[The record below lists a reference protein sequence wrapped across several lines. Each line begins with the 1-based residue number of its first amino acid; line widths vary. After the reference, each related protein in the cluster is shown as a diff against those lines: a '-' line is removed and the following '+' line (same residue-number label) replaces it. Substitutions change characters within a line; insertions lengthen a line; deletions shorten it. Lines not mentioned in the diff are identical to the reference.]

1 MLDPEA
7 VIRFEKS
14 KHGFNGVLVLNST
27 LLGPGSGGVRIL
39 PDVNEAEVKLLAEAM
54 TRKNAFFNIPAGGAK
69 TGIAF
74 DPQSGARAG
83 VIADFAAA
91 VSDLIRELRYVPS
104 PDMGSTESDIVAIYR
119 RLGSESLL
127 RNSILTKTV
136 NGIPLARLSTA
147 EGVVEAVMT
156 SIRMTRNRIE
166 NLSVAIEGFGR
177 LGALIGAMLV
187 ERGLKISAISNEKQA
202 LFQKGGIDIGLIS
215 GSEQR
220 PGLSALEEYAKTTPV
235 AEIRDR
241 SAIVDEPVDV
251 LIPSARPLLVT
262 KSNADKVQAKLIV
275 PCANAPVSESV
286 ERPLAERGVLVVP
299 DFVSNAGGVL
309 GGFLCRLNVSTEA
322 LRSIVRERI
331 GDGVRV
337 VLQGSNGFTPG
348 DLARRVVDERLEGA
362 RRHPYEARFR
372 LLWHWK
378 RFLSRPGGISAAGWY
393 ARRHLSLKWYQS
405 FALR

>member
-1 MLDPEA
+1 M
-7 VIRFEKS
+7 
-14 KHGFNGVLVLNST
+14 
-27 LLGPGSGGVRIL
+27 
-39 PDVNEAEVKLLAEAM
+39 NEAEVRLLAEAM

-91 VSDLIRELRYVPS
+91 ISDLIRELRYVPS

-136 NGIPLARLSTA
+136 DGIPLARLSTA

-156 SIRMTRNRIE
+156 SIRMTRNGIE
-166 NLSVAIEGFGR
+166 NPSVAIEGFGR

-202 LFQKGGIDIGLIS
+202 LFQKSGIDIGLIS
-215 GSEQR
+215 GSEQQ

-235 AEIRDR
+235 AEIRER

-262 KSNADKVQAKLIV
+262 RSNADKIQAKLIV
-275 PCANAPVSESV
+275 PCANAPVSESA

-322 LRSIVRERI
+322 LRSIVREKI

-337 VLQGSNGFTPG
+337 VLQDSNGFTPG

-362 RRHPYEARFR
+362 RRHAYEARFR
-372 LLWHWK
+372 LMWDWK
-378 RFLSRPGGISAAGWY
+378 RFLSRPGGISAVGWY
-393 ARRHLSLKWYQS
+393 ARHHLSLKWYQS

>member
-7 VIRFEKS
+7 VIRFENS

-74 DPQSGARAG
+74 DPQSGARPR

-166 NLSVAIEGFGR
+166 NPSVAIEGFGR
-177 LGALIGAMLV
+177 LGRLIGTMLV
-187 ERGLKISAISNEKQA
+187 ERGLKICAVSSEEQA

-215 GSEQR
+215 DSKQR
-220 PGLSALEEYAKTTPV
+220 PGLTAFEDYVRTTPL
-235 AEIRDR
+235 AEIREP
-241 SAIVDEPVDV
+241 SAIVDESVDV

-262 KSNADKVQAKLIV
+262 KSDIDKVQAKLIV
-275 PCANAPVSESV
+275 PCANAPVSESA
-286 ERPLAERGVLVVP
+286 EAPLAERGILVIP
-299 DFVSNAGGVL
+299 DFVANAGGVL
-309 GGFLCRLNVSTEA
+309 GGFLCRLNVPTDA
-322 LRSIVRERI
+322 LRSVVRRKI
-331 GDGVRV
+331 HDGVML
-337 VLQGSNGFTPG
+337 VLECPNGSTPG
-348 DLARRVVDERLEGA
+348 ELARRVVDEQLEGA
-362 RRHPYEARFR
+362 RGHPYKHRLRF
-372 LLWHWK
+372 LWHWK
-378 RFLSRPGGISAAGWY
+378 RFLSRPGGISATGWY
-393 ARRHLSLKWYQS
+393 ARRRLSLKWYQS
-405 FALR
+405 FASR

>member
-7 VIRFEKS
+7 VIRFENA

-104 PDMGSTESDIVAIYR
+104 PDMGSTESDILAIYR

-156 SIRMTRNRIE
+156 SLGMTRNRIE
-166 NLSVAIEGFGR
+166 NPSVAIEGFGR
-177 LGALIGAMLV
+177 LGALI
-187 ERGLKISAISNEKQA
+187 
-202 LFQKGGIDIGLIS
+202 
-215 GSEQR
+215 
-220 PGLSALEEYAKTTPV
+220 
-235 AEIRDR
+235 
-241 SAIVDEPVDV
+241 
-251 LIPSARPLLVT
+251 
-262 KSNADKVQAKLIV
+262 
-275 PCANAPVSESV
+275 
-286 ERPLAERGVLVVP
+286 
-299 DFVSNAGGVL
+299 
-309 GGFLCRLNVSTEA
+309 
-322 LRSIVRERI
+322 
-331 GDGVRV
+331 
-337 VLQGSNGFTPG
+337 
-348 DLARRVVDERLEGA
+348 
-362 RRHPYEARFR
+362 
-372 LLWHWK
+372 
-378 RFLSRPGGISAAGWY
+378 
-393 ARRHLSLKWYQS
+393 
-405 FALR
+405 

>member
-1 MLDPEA
+1 MLDPEV
-7 VIRFEKS
+7 VIRFENS

-74 DPQSGARAG
+74 DPQTGARAG

-156 SIRMTRNRIE
+156 SIRITRNRIE

-202 LFQKGGIDIGLIS
+202 LFQKGGIDIGLVS
-215 GSEQR
+215 GSEQQR
-220 PGLSALEEYAKTTPV
+220 GLSALEEYAKTTPV

-241 SAIVDEPVDV
+241 SAILDEPVDI

-309 GGFLCRLNVSTEA
+309 GGFLCRLNVSTDA
-322 LRSIVRERI
+322 LRSVVREKI
-331 GDGVRV
+331 GDGVSA
-337 VLQGSNGFTPG
+337 VLKNSNDLTPG
-348 DLARRVVDERLEGA
+348 DLARHVVDERLESA

-378 RFLSRPGGISAAGWY
+378 KFLSRPGGISAASWY
-393 ARRHLSLKWYQS
+393 ARRHLGLKWYQS